1 MFHVKHEA
9 WARLALDVGVE
20 LDEVALRR
28 VDRFATL
35 LLERA
40 IPAGMIAPSDAERLF
55 ERHVLDGLRAVPHL
69 GGAASLIDAGSG
81 AGIPGV
87 PIAVARPDLAVT
99 LLEPRR
105 QRVAFLELVRDDLGL
120 ESVTVRHGRAESVD
134 DRADLVT
141 ARALGAASATWDAT
155 ARLLTPGGR
164 IIYWAGGTFDP
175 ARDRP
180 HGASMEL
187 VTTAGVAMPGPL
199 AIMAPM

>member
-9 WARLALDVGVE
+9 WAGLARDVGAE
-20 LDEVALRR
+20 LDAVALQR

-55 ERHVLDGLRAVPHL
+55 ERHVLDGLRAVPYL
-69 GGAASLIDAGSG
+69 GAAASLIDAGSG

-99 LLEPRR
+99 LVEPRR

-120 ESVTVRHGRAESVD
+120 ASVTVRHGRAESVD
-134 DRADLVT
+134 DRADVVT
-141 ARALGAASATWDAT
+141 ARALGDASATWKAT

-164 IIYWAGGTFDP
+164 LIYWAGGTFDP
-175 ARDRP
+175 ELDRP
-180 HGASMEL
+180 SDASLEL
-187 VTTAGVAMPGPL
+187 VTTSGVAMPGPL

>member
-9 WARLALDVGVE
+9 WVGLARDVGVE
-20 LDEVALRR
+20 LDEVAVQR
-28 VDRFATL
+28 VDRFAAL

-69 GGAASLIDAGSG
+69 GTAASLIDAGSG

-87 PIAVARPDLAVT
+87 PIAVARPDLVVT

-120 ESVTVRHGRAESVD
+120 TSVTVRHGRAESVD
-134 DRADLVT
+134 DRADVVT
-141 ARALGAASATWDAT
+141 ARAFGDASATWEVT
-155 ARLLTPGGR
+155 ARLLVPGGR
-164 IIYWAGGTFDP
+164 VIYWAGGTFDP
-175 ARDRP
+175 RRDRP
-180 HGASMEL
+180 AGVSVEL
-187 VTTAGVAMPGPL
+187 VTTTGVAMPGPL

>member
-9 WARLALDVGVE
+9 WAGLARDMGVE
-20 LDEVALRR
+20 LDAAALQR
-28 VDRFATL
+28 VDLFATL

-69 GGAASLIDAGSG
+69 GAAVSLIDAGSG

-120 ESVTVRHGRAESVD
+120 ASVTVRQGRAESVD
-134 DRADLVT
+134 DRADVVA
-141 ARALGAASATWDAT
+141 ARALGDASATWEAT

-164 IIYWAGGTFDP
+164 VFYWAGGTFDP
-175 ARDRP
+175 RRDRP
-180 HGASMEL
+180 SGASVEL
-187 VTTAGVAMPGPL
+187 VITTGVAMPGPL